1 MGSVTLRWVESKLM
15 VGSDSNGHSVVIGRS
30 PDDHDSWNGI
40 KPSDLLLLAVASCSA
55 YDVVEIL
62 TKQREPLKDFKVI
75 CNGEQQADPPY
86 TFTQIHI
93 RYVIKGN
100 VDPAKLERAID
111 LSENKY
117 CSVISSLRPGVPI
130 SSDYEILNELN

>member
-1 MGSVTLRWVESKLM
+1 MGTVTLRWVESKLM

-30 PDDHDSWNGI
+30 PEDHDIWNGI
-40 KPSDLLLLAVASCSA
+40 KPSDLLLLAAASCSA

-62 TKQREPLKDFKVI
+62 TKQREPLMDMKVT
-75 CNGEQQADPPY
+75 CSGEQQPDPPY

-93 RYVIKGN
+93 HYEIKGDVN
-100 VDPAKLERAID
+100 RAKLERAID

-117 CSVISSLRPGVPI
+117 CSVVSTLRPGVPI
-130 SSDYEILNELN
+130 TSDYEIVEH